1 MRLIEP
7 ADDPGNNLKV
17 LLGDSGYTEQR
28 GAIVEAG

>member
-17 LLGDSGYTEQR
+17 LLGVSTDTEHR
-28 GAIVEAG
+28 GAILEAG